1 MCIHFEMEYI
11 WWPSCRW
18 PIPQYMEDGNNGFI
32 LHVGKH
38 VTCEGNPPELSDSHK
53 LIKKV
58 FWRERIK
65 GIRYVVA
72 PMVDQ
77 SELAFRMMLRKHG
90 AHLCFSPMIHAQL
103 FVTDATYRRTAL
115 STCLDDRPLVVQFCA
130 NDPVILL
137 NACQLVESF
146 CDGVDLNLG
155 CPQLIAKRGH
165 YGAYLQED
173 LKLICEMITLLH
185 SHSRLP
191 LSCKIRIL
199 QDINETVAYAR
210 ALVKAGACM
219 LTVHGRTREQRG
231 PNTGLADWYAMRAVV
246 SAVDV
251 PVLANGNIQL
261 PGDVDR
267 CLEITGASAIMSA
280 EGILSNPY
288 LFEKRHEVNWTAARE
303 YLDFA
308 ERYEST
314 TSAVRAHLFRIC
326 HHSLLEYS
334 DLRERLS
341 YVCTTE
347 DFRQIMDDLERR
359 VSKSVSSSG
368 LEFTALKEIA
378 LATSPALMPHWI
390 CKPYYRPMRND
401 SSVSDSV
408 YRERRRAELDALAQK
423 TGLSKRQLRKREKR
437 KIEDR
442 KEQCK
447 IQTYSKCLRCDL
459 PASQGCTFVYCRNCC
474 RFRAATERK
483 DCKTHNFHFTTKIPW
498 CYREHDGSAAIAT
511 ALISGIMGL

>member
-1 MCIHFEMEYI
+1 
-11 WWPSCRW
+11 
-18 PIPQYMEDGNNGFI
+18 
-32 LHVGKH
+32 
-38 VTCEGNPPELSDSHK
+38 
-53 LIKKV
+53 
-58 FWRERIK
+58 
-65 GIRYVVA
+65 
-72 PMVDQ
+72 
-77 SELAFRMMLRKHG
+77 MMLRKHG

-137 NACQLVESF
+137 NACQLVENF

-155 CPQLIAKRGH
+155 CPQLIAKRGR

-173 LKLICEMITLLH
+173 LKLICEMVTLLH
-185 SHSRLP
+185 SRSRLP

-231 PNTGLADWYAMRAVV
+231 PNTGLADWYAMRAIV

-314 TSAVRAHLFRIC
+314 ISAVRAHLFRIC
-326 HHSLLEYS
+326 HH
-334 DLRERLS
+334 
-341 YVCTTE
+341 
-347 DFRQIMDDLERR
+347 
-359 VSKSVSSSG
+359 
-368 LEFTALKEIA
+368 
-378 LATSPALMPHWI
+378 
-390 CKPYYRPMRND
+390 
-401 SSVSDSV
+401 
-408 YRERRRAELDALAQK
+408 
-423 TGLSKRQLRKREKR
+423 
-437 KIEDR
+437 
-442 KEQCK
+442 
-447 IQTYSKCLRCDL
+447 
-459 PASQGCTFVYCRNCC
+459 
-474 RFRAATERK
+474 
-483 DCKTHNFHFTTKIPW
+483 
-498 CYREHDGSAAIAT
+498 
-511 ALISGIMGL
+511 